1 MITSRYPLI
10 QTWAGHHLVYNLRFF
25 WDKKYV
31 DSSVEE
37 PKVEDIIAG
46 KYIPPRRVVH
56 IGKYRFYSI
65 YKI

>member
-1 MITSRYPLI
+1 MGSPYFATS
-10 QTWAGHHLVYNLRFF
+10 RFF

-31 DSSVEE
+31 DSSVED

-56 IGKYRFYSI
+56 IGKYKFRNRI